1 MNITSD
7 LMHFRFADVVLGDED
22 QLCFVRHNQD
32 QKPTFKS
39 SRIALKSWNI
49 FPQID
54 LKLIHL
60 CILNF
65 TMLFVRTY
73 IFKKRNRPN
82 LPSYHNNNINI
93 YSI

>member
-1 MNITSD
+1 MWFLVT
-7 LMHFRFADVVLGDED
+7 ED
-22 QLCFVRHNQD
+22 QLRCFVRHNQD

-49 FPQID
+49 FPQLD

-60 CILNF
+60 CIFEFHNAICENVWLS
-65 TMLFVRTY
+65 
-73 IFKKRNRPN
+73 KSRNRPN